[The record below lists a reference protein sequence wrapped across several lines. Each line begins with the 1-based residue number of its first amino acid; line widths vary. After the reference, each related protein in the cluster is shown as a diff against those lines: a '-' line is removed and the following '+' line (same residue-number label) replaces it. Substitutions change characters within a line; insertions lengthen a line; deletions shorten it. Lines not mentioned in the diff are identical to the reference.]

1 LITKRQKAILKF
13 IVEEYVKTARP
24 ISSNKICQELN
35 CSSATIRNEMVVL
48 EELGYLEKNHFASG
62 RQPSENGY
70 KYYVENLMTPKD
82 ITGEDMLK
90 LQTIFHNKS
99 LILSDAI
106 EKSLELIA
114 EITNYTSIVLGKSS
128 SENKLKKVEIVP
140 LEEGKI
146 LTMLI
151 TNKGYV
157 EYKNLYLPNT
167 DIDEVTKTVNL
178 INKMIV
184 GTPIDEINEK
194 LEYDVKPIIS
204 KYVKQHEVL
213 YNAFYDAFT
222 NFTNKTS
229 DIHFVGRNNF
239 LKQPEFSN
247 IEKVKELIS
256 KFDDIENI
264 KNFEGVSSD
273 KDIEIHIGS
282 ESELSED
289 VSIIKTKYNYNGEEG
304 TIAIV
309 GQKRMEYERVVN
321 LLNYIK
327 ENIEEQNK

>member
-1 LITKRQKAILKF
+1 MITKRQSAILKF

-24 ISSNKICQELN
+24 ISSNIICQELN
-35 CSSATIRNEMVVL
+35 CSSATIRNELVVL
-48 EELGYLEKNHFASG
+48 EEMGYLEKNHFASG
-62 RQPSENGY
+62 LQLGY

-99 LILSDAI
+99 LVLSDAI
-106 EKSLELIA
+106 EKSLELVA

-151 TNKGYV
+151 TDKGYV
-157 EYKNLYLPNT
+157 EHKNLYLPDT
-167 DIDEVTKTVNL
+167 DLEEVTKTVNL

-194 LEYDVKPIIS
+194 LEYDVKPIIG

-229 DIHFVGRNNF
+229 DVHFVGRNNF

-264 KNFEGVSSD
+264 KQFGKMCFYD
-273 KDIEIHIGS
+273 
-282 ESELSED
+282 
-289 VSIIKTKYNYNGEEG
+289 
-304 TIAIV
+304 
-309 GQKRMEYERVVN
+309 
-321 LLNYIK
+321 
-327 ENIEEQNK
+327 